1 LAGGEADVNARVA
14 VVTGGGR
21 GLGRGI
27 SLALAE
33 AGCDVVVNWTADQVA
48 AKETAVRIE
57 ALGRAAVLVP
67 GDVTDPVT
75 ADALVDA
82 AAALGDLEVWVN
94 NAGVSVLAPLVDTE
108 PSDLERMLA
117 VNVMGTFHGMRAA
130 AAAMLAG
137 RRGGRIVNVASEAGV
152 QAAPYLGA
160 YSASKFAVVGL
171 TQAAALELAPAG
183 ITVNAI
189 GPGTAETDMVAA
201 ERVAEV
207 GFTHRSMAEVRQD
220 YLDDIP
226 AGRFCEPSDV
236 GALVAWL
243 ASPGASF
250 LTGQTVLVNG
260 GAVLR

>member
-1 LAGGEADVNARVA
+1 MNDRVA

-27 SLALAE
+27 ALALAE
-33 AGCDVVVNWTADQVA
+33 SGCHVVVNWAKDHDAAASTVA
-48 AKETAVRIE
+48 AVQAIGRRGVAV
-57 ALGRAAVLVP
+57 A
-67 GDVTDPVT
+67 GDVVDPST
-75 ADALVDA
+75 ADALVEA
-82 AAALGDLEVWVN
+82 AAKLGDLEVWVN
-94 NAGVSVLAPLVDTE
+94 NAGVSVLAPLVDTD
-108 PSDLERMLA
+108 PADLERMLA
-117 VNVMGTFHGMRAA
+117 VNVIGTFHGMRAA
-130 AAAMLAG
+130 AASMLAG
-137 RRGGRIVNVASEAGV
+137 HRGGRIINVASEAGV
-152 QAAPYLGA
+152 QAAAFLGA

-201 ERVAEV
+201 ERVSEV
-207 GFTHRSMAEVRQD
+207 AFTHRSMAEVRQD
-220 YLDDIP
+220 YLDAIP
-226 AGRFCEPSDV
+226 AGRFCEPRDA

-243 ASPGASF
+243 AGPEAAF